1 MRGNPYLRASLTILG
16 NIFLPVF
23 VQSISRIRSFTGLP
37 FRKLRSIGKNKDC
50 KIVEEQCVSVQVRVM
65 AIPARCTLYT
75 QKKDKGVLLS

>member
-1 MRGNPYLRASLTILG
+1 MREILICGQAYQILG

-50 KIVEEQCVSVQVRVM
+50 KIVEEQCVSVQVRIM

-75 QKKDKGVLLS
+75 